1 MERCRW
7 LVALSA
13 GMHRCAA
20 SAASTASMHTR
31 YFVRSV
37 VCGVNQT
44 QMCCSRE
51 SVSRGEGE
59 SCGFDRLSVS
69 CLCWGFDRFRTAYTV
84 GIPTVR
90 NGQRAMRV
98 MGRGGDACGCVSTVS
113 LSRKNLRLSVS
124 ERRMTGDDLSITH
137 ELPDYVRSGGAQ
149 CIRIEIRIDKR
160 TATAIDAAPRHGCR
174 CGMRGGGPTSRA
186 GPRRSTAFFTRPSC
200 NFRRPRLTYSSLNG
214 LHRLHQAS
222 HFCQL
227 RLAAL
232 LPERH
237 DRREP
242 GPPCACPIFLPSE
255 LTSTAPACAC

>member
-84 GIPTVR
+84 RIPTVR

-98 MGRGGDACGCVSTVS
+98 MGVEVMPVRVLLNGC
-113 LSRKNLRLSVS
+113 LSRNLRLSVS
-124 ERRMTGDDLSITH
+124 ERRMTGDEKHYSRAST
-137 ELPDYVRSGGAQ
+137 DY
-149 CIRIEIRIDKR
+149 R
-160 TATAIDAAPRHGCR
+160 TA
-174 CGMRGGGPTSRA
+174 GGLCWSQR
-186 GPRRSTAFFTRPSC
+186 
-200 NFRRPRLTYSSLNG
+200 
-214 LHRLHQAS
+214 
-222 HFCQL
+222 
-227 RLAAL
+227 
-232 LPERH
+232 
-237 DRREP
+237 
-242 GPPCACPIFLPSE
+242 
-255 LTSTAPACAC
+255 